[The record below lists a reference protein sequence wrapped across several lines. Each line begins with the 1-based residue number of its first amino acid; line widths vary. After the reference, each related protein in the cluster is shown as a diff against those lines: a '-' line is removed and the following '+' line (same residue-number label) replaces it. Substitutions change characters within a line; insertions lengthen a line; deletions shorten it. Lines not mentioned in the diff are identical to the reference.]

1 MMPVRS
7 HQIEGGSKVL
17 LFACDVCGAPASF
30 GEGVNVRAAL
40 ATGDVKKAGTWY
52 CAAHCDPT
60 ATIASEE
67 QK

>member
-17 LFACDVCGAPASF
+17 LFTCDVCGIPASF

-40 ATGDVKKAGTWY
+40 STGDVKKAGFWFCRDHHPQTK
-52 CAAHCDPT
+52 DMG
-60 ATIASEE
+60 ER
-67 QK
+67 K